1 MKRISLL
8 VAALSLV
15 ALSAS
20 AKNMYIPIA
29 GVAQGANGTLFR
41 TDLRVF
47 NPSTT
52 KTIGLTVHFLPA
64 NQDGRFISGNLYSIP
79 PRQTLVLNDVVGK
92 YLKWPNGSIGAL
104 RLDSDDERS
113 WEFSATSRTYTDSP
127 NAAAPGTFGQ
137 FIPAVDP
144 ANAKNRIVVN
154 QVSNSSDSAKGF
166 RTNVGVMNPGQ
177 DEAGVLLKVYAA
189 NGSLVGEGTILVP
202 PKSVVQKA
210 LPALIGRSSLDLT
223 DGYVIIESTAP
234 VFGYASVVDNR
245 SSDQIFVL
253 GAEDKAD

>member
-1 MKRISLL
+1 MKRLPLL
-8 VAALSLV
+8 VAALSLLAV
-15 ALSAS
+15 SAS
-20 AKNMYIPIA
+20 AKNMYIPVA

-41 TDLRVF
+41 TDLRIF
-47 NPSTT
+47 NPSAT

-64 NQDGRFISGNLYSIP
+64 NQDGRFISGTLFSIP

-92 YLKWPNGSIGAL
+92 VLKWPNGSVGAL

-144 ANAKNRIVVN
+144 AAAKNKIVVN
-154 QVSNSSDSAKGF
+154 QISNSSDTSKGF
-166 RTNVGVMNPGQ
+166 RTNVGVMNAGQ
-177 DEAGVLLKVYAA
+177 DEAGVVARVYAA
-189 NGSLVGEGTILVP
+189 NGSLVGEGVLLVP
-202 PKSVVQKA
+202 PQSVVQKS
-210 LPALIGRSSLDLT
+210 LPALIGRNSLDLT
-223 DGYVIIESTAP
+223 DGYVIFESTLP